1 MQKIITSNHPAPKQ
15 GFTLVELIIVI
26 TLLALFA
33 TFGAINY
40 VKLRERHL
48 LENTAERIASELKSA
63 KTSSINGTKS
73 LEHGISFQNHTRTS
87 FNRTTGTFPTFTT
100 EDPISLPNGITVFK
114 PNNGSVTY
122 ALRTGEP
129 TFNQNLNASRFII
142 LQSSSFQIQIDFDA
156 QGNPILGK
164 PMPLP

>member
-1 MQKIITSNHPAPKQ
+1 MQKITANNQPSTKK
-15 GFTLVELIIVI
+15 GFTLIELIIVI
-26 TLLALFA
+26 TLLALFS

-63 KTSSINGTKS
+63 KTASVNGTGS
-73 LEHGISFQNHTRTS
+73 VSHGVIFAHDGSIKKT
-87 FNRTTGTFPTFTT
+87 PTNT
-100 EDPISLPNGITVFK
+100 PISVPNGITKHK
-114 PNNGSVTY
+114 PNNGSISY
-122 ALRTGEP
+122 ELRTGIP
-129 TFNQNLNASRFII
+129 NWGGAMNGQQFFI
-142 LQSSSFQIQIDFDA
+142 LRSNSFQIQVDLDN